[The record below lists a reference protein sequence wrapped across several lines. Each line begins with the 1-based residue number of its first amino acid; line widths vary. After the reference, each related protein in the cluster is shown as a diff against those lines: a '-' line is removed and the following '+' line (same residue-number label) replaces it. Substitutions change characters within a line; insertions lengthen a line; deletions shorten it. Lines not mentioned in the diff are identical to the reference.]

1 MDKLINNSLLLV
13 DCGHLRMNGL
23 IRNMAYH
30 IMNQS
35 HTYMVKY
42 HEMLRKLPQKG
53 CPNVKFVL
61 LTLDLVLPTLGVVFS
76 TPDLPQKEES

>member
-35 HTYMVKY
+35 HTYMVKC
-42 HEMLRKLPQKG
+42 HEML
-53 CPNVKFVL
+53 
-61 LTLDLVLPTLGVVFS
+61 S
-76 TPDLPQKEES
+76 DLPLMQEWTVDLEVVSLAGNEIEEIPEGTSPHCPP